1 MKLERIIAVRT
12 TKTVFRDGDRCIKQ
26 FGPEHS
32 KAKILAEAAVHA
44 KIEETGLP
52 VPAILEVTK
61 AEGKWAIVTEYIT
74 GKTLDRLMEE
84 EPQNRDALMERF
96 IKAHVMIGAAGGRGL
111 PKLKEL
117 LEEHIKGAGLSGA
130 ALYELMMRMA
140 SLSDGASVCH
150 GDFAPSNL
158 IVNEKGAYITDWRRA
173 AQGPAAA
180 DAARTY
186 LLFWLAGDI
195 DGADAYIDGYCRMSG
210 TDRTEI
216 EKWIPLRAAERL
228 ALKRP
233 EEREFLL
240 YWVNV
245 VDYE

>member
-1 MKLERIIAVRT
+1 MKLEKIIAVRT
-12 TKTVFRDGDRCIKQ
+12 TKTVFRDGDKCIKQ

-32 KAKILAEAAVHA
+32 KAKILGEAAVHA

-52 VPAILEVTK
+52 IPAILEVTK
-61 AEGKWAIVTEYIT
+61 AGGKWAIVTEYVA
-74 GKTLDRLMEE
+74 GKTLERLMEE
-84 EPQNRDALMERF
+84 EPEKKAEHMERF
-96 IKAHVMIGAAGGRGL
+96 IDAHIKIATANGSGL

-117 LEEHIKGAGLSGA
+117 LTEHLKAADLSGA
-130 ALYELMMRMA
+130 ALYELLMRME
-140 SLSDGASVCH
+140 SLPEGGAVCH

-158 IVNEKGAYITDWRRA
+158 IVGEKGGCITDWRRA
-173 AQGPAAA
+173 AQGAPAA

-195 DGADAYIDGYCRMSG
+195 DGADAYIEGYCKKSG
-210 TDRTEI
+210 VKKTEI
-216 EKWIPLRAAERL
+216 EQWIPIRAAERL
-228 ALKRP
+228 ALKRA